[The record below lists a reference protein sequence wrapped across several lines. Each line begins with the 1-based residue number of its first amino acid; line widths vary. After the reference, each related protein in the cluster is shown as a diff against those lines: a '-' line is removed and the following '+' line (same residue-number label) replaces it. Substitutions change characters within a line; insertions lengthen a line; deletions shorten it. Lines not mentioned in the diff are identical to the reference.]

1 MGGMTPKEMAAL
13 DVQDVAQLL
22 GVSDRMVRNYANGA
36 GIPFTGD
43 GRGRRFDW
51 SAVLAWYVDYQI
63 NLRGSRGS
71 AKAVTTANDPA
82 SITLEQ
88 IKQDLRKTTAEAD
101 RLELKLAQER
111 GDVVAIGDV
120 QSSVEKVASA
130 LKTAI
135 LSWPQKLTP
144 DLTRVK
150 DRGAV
155 RGILD
160 KAARELCRQLA
171 VIGKQS
177 APAPKVTDDD
187 I

>member
-1 MGGMTPKEMAAL
+1 MKPEDLLDL
-13 DVQDVAQLL
+13 DVQDVAALL
-22 GVSDRMVRNYANGA
+22 GKTDRQVRNYANDA
-36 GIPFTGD
+36 GLPYTGD
-43 GRGRRFDW
+43 GRSRRFAWPKVMD
-51 SAVLAWYVDYQI
+51 WYVDYQI
-63 NLRGSRGS
+63 NLRGNRGS
-71 AKAVTTANDPA
+71 ATAVTASNDPV

-88 IKQDLRKTTAEAD
+88 IKQDLRKTTVEAD

-111 GDVVAIGDV
+111 GDVVAIEDV
-120 QSSVEKVASA
+120 QSSVEKVSSA

-177 APAPKVTDDD
+177 APAPRTADDEL
-187 I
+187 